1 MAKGESG
8 FSKTGKSNSG
18 GDNEQS
24 LTERIKKLDQKIKTL
39 QDESIQV
46 LNSRENSFDPTPQR
60 YYEIA
65 REVREL
71 KDERLNLDKKRA
83 EIIRNN
89 RSEKETKTFVN
100 SFGEATKREI
110 TSASYERAQRRLDK
124 QIWSR
129 FKGR

>member
-8 FSKTGKSNSG
+8 FSKTGKSNS
-18 GDNEQS
+18 DNEQT
-24 LTERIKKLDQKIKTL
+24 LTERIKKLEQKIKTL

-46 LNSRENSFDPTPQR
+46 LKSRENSFDPTPQR

-65 REVREL
+65 REVRGL
-71 KDERLNLDKKRA
+71 KDERLELDKKRA
-83 EIIRNN
+83 EIIRSK
-89 RSEKETKTFVN
+89 RSQQETKTFVN

>member
-8 FSKTGKSNSG
+8 FSKTGKSNS
-18 GDNEQS
+18 DNEQA
-24 LTERIKKLDQKIKTL
+24 LTERIKKLEQKIKTL

-46 LNSRENSFDPTPQR
+46 LKSRENSFDPTPQR

-65 REVREL
+65 REVRGL
-71 KDERLNLDKKRA
+71 KDERLELDKKRA
-83 EIIRNN
+83 EIIRNK
-89 RSEKETKTFVN
+89 RSQQETKTCVN

-110 TSASYERAQRRLDK
+110 TSASYERAQRRLDR

>member
-8 FSKTGKSNSG
+8 FSKTGKSNS
-18 GDNEQS
+18 DNEQA
-24 LTERIKKLDQKIKTL
+24 LTERIKKLEQKIKTL

-46 LNSRENSFDPTPQR
+46 LKSRENSFDPTPQR

-65 REVREL
+65 REVRWL
-71 KDERLNLDKKRA
+71 KDERLELDKKRA
-83 EIIRNN
+83 EIIRNK
-89 RSEKETKTFVN
+89 RSQQETKTFVN

>member
-8 FSKTGKSNSG
+8 FSKTGKSNS
-18 GDNEQS
+18 DNEQA
-24 LTERIKKLDQKIKTL
+24 LTERIKKLEQKIKTL

-46 LNSRENSFDPTPQR
+46 LKSRENSFDPTPQR

-65 REVREL
+65 REVRGL
-71 KDERLNLDKKRA
+71 KDERLELDKKRA
-83 EIIRNN
+83 EIIRNK
-89 RSEKETKTFVN
+89 RSQRETKTFVN